1 MAQTNQKLSK
11 EILKKAVNRHNWT
24 LQWCWNYERM
34 QASGYAYSL
43 VPVFK
48 ELYNNE
54 EEICEHLEQH
64 MQFYNSHPGASSV
77 IFGASVALEENYQSE
92 MSQSIKVALMG
103 PMAGIGDT
111 VQAVLIVPFANIIS
125 AALANDGN
133 YLSLL
138 VAVLPLLLL
147 FMARWPVFWWGYNR
161 SVKIIEDVSGST
173 DFNLLRE
180 AAQILGLT
188 VVGGFVPSMV
198 RISLKYAYTQEIDG
212 IAKSIRLQDTLDGL
226 LPYLLP
232 IVLVALCYWLLKTV
246 KLTPVRVICLI
257 AVATFILGA
266 LGVL

>member
-1 MAQTNQKLSK
+1 
-11 EILKKAVNRHNWT
+11 
-24 LQWCWNYERM
+24 
-34 QASGYAYSL
+34 
-43 VPVFK
+43 
-48 ELYNNE
+48 
-54 EEICEHLEQH
+54 
-64 MQFYNSHPGASSV
+64 
-77 IFGASVALEENYQSE
+77 

-111 VQAVLIVPFANIIS
+111 IQAVLIVPFANIIS

-138 VAVLPLLLL
+138 VAVVPLLLL

-173 DFNLLRE
+173 DFNTLRE

-212 IAKSIRLQDTLDGL
+212 VAKSIKLQDTLDGI

-232 IVLVALCYWLLKTV
+232 IALVALCYWLLKTV

-257 AVATFILGA
+257 AVVTFIFGA